1 MRDFPIRVDLAKIG
15 LPERT
20 IRVLEKV
27 TLLIQALEDINS
39 NQSGINDLN
48 DATDALNEA
57 IEDANL
63 SLTSLDARVDT
74 LEAFQAAGPYVN
86 EAGDTMSGPLNV
98 NALLECDSLKIN
110 TAPTV
115 AAAVASTHKVA
126 VDLNGTTYY
135 LLASNV

>member
-1 MRDFPIRVDLAKIG
+1 MARDFFIRPDLQKIG

-27 TLLIQALEDINS
+27 SLLIEALERITANENAITDV
-39 NQSGINDLN
+39 N

-63 SLTSLDARVDT
+63 T
-74 LEAFQAAGPYVN
+74 LEALDERLDDQENGNGPYVKKT
-86 EAGDTMSGPLNV
+86 GDVMSGALNV
-98 NALLECDSLKIN
+98 NDLLECDTLRIN
-110 TAPTV
+110 TAPAV
-115 AAAVASTHKVA
+115 AAAVASTHTVA
-126 VDLNGTTYY
+126 VNLNGTTYY